1 MILVRDALQ
10 ALECTECSAL
20 IEIDRAV
27 SEDAE
32 LRVRW
37 MEHVTREHEGC
48 GMTDLELAKAR
59 KKKLHRYRP
68 MRGQF

>member
-1 MILVRDALQ
+1 MILVLDALQ
-10 ALECTECSAL
+10 ALECTGCAER

-37 MEHVTREHEGC
+37 IEYVTWQHERC
-48 GMTDLELAKAR
+48 GAMDVELAKAR